1 MTNDPL
7 YQMNPQGRFSDRAKD
22 YAKYRPSY
30 PAEAIDCILEELGT
44 PSKLIAADIGAG
56 TGISSRLLADR
67 GVKVMAIEPNAAM
80 RQVAEA
86 HPLVE
91 FRDGSAE
98 NTQLPNNSVDIV
110 TCFQSFHW
118 FNPEPTLIE
127 FARILKPQG
136 KLAAIWNN
144 RDQRSWHCRDQAKPA
159 AYGDRADQ
167 FTAEYSHLTEIFSN
181 NQSEL
186 RYRTEE
192 FIRENSLFSTVNQL
206 VFPSQQA
213 LDRDSLIGRVMSTS
227 YILKTRQVIE
237 ELTIKLRELYDQ
249 YCDNENL
256 VYLKYNTSVYLSY
269 LLTSTNQPN

>member
-7 YQMNPQGRFSDRAKD
+7 YQINPQGRFSNRAED

-30 PAEAIDCILEELGT
+30 PSEAIDYILAGLDV

-67 GVKVMAIEPNAAM
+67 GVKVIAIEPNAAM
-80 RQVAEA
+80 RQLAEV

-91 FRDGSAE
+91 FCDGSAE
-98 NTQLPNNSVDIV
+98 NTKLPNNAVDIV

-118 FNPEPTLIE
+118 FNPEPTLTE

-144 RDQRSWHCRDQAKPA
+144 RDRE
-159 AYGDRADQ
+159 DR
-167 FTAEYSHLTEIFSN
+167 FTAEYSNLTQIFSN

-186 RYRTEE
+186 RYGTEE
-192 FIRENSLFSTVNQL
+192 LIRETSLFSTVTQL

-213 LDRDSLIGRVMSTS
+213 LNRDSLIGRVMSTS
-227 YILKTRQVIE
+227 YIPKTRQVIE

-249 YCDNENL
+249 YCDSENL
-256 VYLKYNTSVYLSY
+256 VYLKYNTSIDLSS
-269 LLTSTNQPN
+269 LLTSINQPN